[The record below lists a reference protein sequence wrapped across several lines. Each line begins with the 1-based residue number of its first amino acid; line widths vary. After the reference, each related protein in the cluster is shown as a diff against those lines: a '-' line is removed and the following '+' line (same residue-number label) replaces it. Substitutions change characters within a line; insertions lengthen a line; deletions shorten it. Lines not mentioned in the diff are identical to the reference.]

1 MRSRVHVVDHSID
14 AETGDD
20 VLVGDPDVG
29 DARRSEDRGNRL
41 ACAILV
47 RSLHAHHSID
57 GCFECERLHGRGLPH
72 ASGLLLVAVTN
83 AVFIAL
89 ARKWFRPGRKMVSL
103 VFRGERSGPA
113 LSPVVRGFFFGRP
126 TVTATN
132 RARIGQ
138 PMTHS
143 TFSWLLGQLGGPPV
157 VVLCTPQM
165 GSQEASNK
173 GRSDKSGGLF
183 VRRDEP
189 AASLLQPTAWGNYH
203 DRADNEST
211 ENVRV
216 SPKRR
221 ATKFAP
227 ENVQKIKD
235 CVAQGLGREE
245 IAKLLDVTV
254 GSLQVTCSRLGISL
268 RRPHMRYPSY
278 DRLKTQLQLRMV
290 EKGSRPQGKFAI
302 TTHRKDNVRAVDV
315 PLSVEAIGQLGLYA
329 SLRDM
334 GLVELIAQV
343 LGEAVK
349 KDLVGKILDDIPP
362 KP

>member
-1 MRSRVHVVDHSID
+1 MQ
-14 AETGDD
+14 T
-20 VLVGDPDVG
+20 
-29 DARRSEDRGNRL
+29 
-41 ACAILV
+41 
-47 RSLHAHHSID
+47 
-57 GCFECERLHGRGLPH
+57 
-72 ASGLLLVAVTN
+72 
-83 AVFIAL
+83 
-89 ARKWFRPGRKMVSL
+89 
-103 VFRGERSGPA
+103 
-113 LSPVVRGFFFGRP
+113 
-126 TVTATN
+126 
-132 RARIGQ
+132 
-138 PMTHS
+138 
-143 TFSWLLGQLGGPPV
+143 
-157 VVLCTPQM
+157 
-165 GSQEASNK
+165 

-183 VRRDEP
+183 VRRDES

-343 LGEAVK
+343 LGDAVK

>member
-1 MRSRVHVVDHSID
+1 MPSCLSFLCD
-14 AETGDD
+14 AMNPQQ
-20 VLVGDPDVG
+20 V
-29 DARRSEDRGNRL
+29 
-41 ACAILV
+41 
-47 RSLHAHHSID
+47 
-57 GCFECERLHGRGLPH
+57 CFDLQHG
-72 ASGLLLVAVTN
+72 ATTM
-83 AVFIAL
+83 I
-89 ARKWFRPGRKMVSL
+89 
-103 VFRGERSGPA
+103 GP
-113 LSPVVRGFFFGRP
+113 
-126 TVTATN
+126 T
-132 RARIGQ
+132 
-138 PMTHS
+138 M
-143 TFSWLLGQLGGPPV
+143 
-157 VVLCTPQM
+157 
-165 GSQEASNK
+165 SQ
-173 GRSDKSGGLF
+173 
-183 VRRDEP
+183 
-189 AASLLQPTAWGNYH
+189 
-203 DRADNEST
+203 T

-349 KDLVGKILDDIPP
+349 KDLVGKILDDISP